1 MNAGLGEESFIL
13 AVIQVISQY
22 LDIGMLVVN
31 ILLLVSRVGLLGE
44 ILDGYQ

>member
-22 LDIGMLVVN
+22 LDIGILVVN
-31 ILLLVSRVGLLGE
+31 ILLLVSLVGLLGE